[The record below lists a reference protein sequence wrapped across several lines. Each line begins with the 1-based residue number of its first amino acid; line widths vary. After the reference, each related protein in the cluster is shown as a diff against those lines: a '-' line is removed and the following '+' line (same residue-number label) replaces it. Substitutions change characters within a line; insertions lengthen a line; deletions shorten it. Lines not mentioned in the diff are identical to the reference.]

1 MFPSSYKANPRTNPP
16 SNASPPLE
24 RFATAAL
31 ELLVGVLDVDDAEEE
46 VFVAELVDLALVKVD
61 AKVPLELAETA
72 VVVDVDAVD
81 VTFADVLVTMPT
93 TLEEDTEDVYEG
105 PGESSCVVV
114 DAPVADELEPPEMW
128 NGAEYSDWDEPSRV
142 INIPYVAKVPTSVG
156 TFQVYFPKVLSTPAI
171 RH

>member
-1 MFPSSYKANPRTNPP
+1 LA
-16 SNASPPLE
+16 

-31 ELLVGVLDVDDAEEE
+31 EVLVDVLDVDDAPEE
-46 VFVAELVDLALVKVD
+46 VFVAEPVDFALVKVD

-72 VVVDVDAVD
+72 VVVDVDVDAVD

-93 TLEEDTEDVYEG
+93 TPEEDTKDVIEDVYEG
-105 PGESSCVVV
+105 PVESCCVVV
-114 DAPVADELEPPEMW
+114 DPPVADELEPPEMW

-171 RH
+171 